1 MSCALRFFIPVQK
14 GCVTIIILGLA
25 SLSHKAWHHRNKKVY
40 TGSFIPHHIHFCP
53 SLYPVT
59 MFLSSRNRQFV
70 YCSSPNTN
78 QNISHILHKTSCT
91 DICGAGISPHITR
104 QLKHKSLFLEHGES
118 QREKLENCVIL
129 LNTTWFPICDVSANH
144 SETAGLVL
152 SRYGLHGCQNCQ
164 LQTFKKILKKQKKYW
179 EAKQASYFC
188 L

>member
-164 LQTFKKILKKQKKYW
+164 LQTFKKILKQTSQKNSKY
-179 EAKQASYFC
+179 FF
-188 L
+188 